1 MANDLD
7 IPFDRITYR
16 DGQLLTAL
24 DLSDEQRRHDRLRRL
39 HVHYLHDTWGIAL
52 GLEVRQAADNRTIV
66 VGPGYAVDGTG
77 RDILLAESLQVSVP
91 QMLSREAVV
100 LTARYQE
107 DAAFRDRP
115 DLAALCLCGGLDPRH
130 ERPLFAWRLPDEVRF
145 GPEVPLVQVV
155 VENGVI
161 LGGLD
166 GRVRRYT
173 QPLVRPHI
181 GWGVTEP
188 GRSGWRQWHQFGI
201 DFGLEV
207 VVDTSDVGFTRV
219 PYYFATLQGDFG
231 NRAGEEL
238 LFQPDVW
245 PTGMHPTFFLGA
257 WNFITDADRERFKY
271 RIFNRGV
278 SDIPGHLFRRATP
291 VSEAES
297 RRWTVAWVGL
307 EPVSGCEPAL
317 NLTRLFTLSGFP
329 VRGLASFIGTSGG

>member
-1 MANDLD
+1 MASDLD

-39 HVHYLHDTWGIAL
+39 HVRYLHDTWGIAL
-52 GLEVRQAADNRTIV
+52 GFEVRKAEDNRAVV

-77 RDILLAESLQVSVP
+77 RDILLAESIHVTVP
-91 QMLSREAVV
+91 TILDLTPVV
-100 LTARYQE
+100 LTMRYQE

-155 VENGVI
+155 VEAGVI
-161 LGGLD
+161 QGELD

-181 GWGVTEP
+181 GWGETEP
-188 GRSGWRQWHQFGI
+188 GRTGWRQG
-201 DFGLEV
+201 DDES
-207 VVDTSDVGFTRV
+207 TSDWRSSSTPRRRDSRVCHTISRHCRAISAIGVGR
-219 PYYFATLQGDFG
+219 PPSCSRMCG
-231 NRAGEEL
+231 
-238 LFQPDVW
+238 P
-245 PTGMHPTFFLGA
+245 
-257 WNFITDADRERFKY
+257 RERNPPFSWEGGISSPMPIGSVS
-271 RIFNRGV
+271 RIGSLASGSCR
-278 SDIPGHLFRRATP
+278 SSERLHA
-291 VSEAES
+291 SEAES
-297 RRWTVAWVGL
+297 RQWTVAWVGL

-317 NLTRLFTLSGFP
+317 DFTRLFTLSGFP
-329 VRGLASFIGTSGG
+329 IRMLASFVGTSGG

>member
-1 MANDLD
+1 MAHDLD

-24 DLSDEQRRHDRLRRL
+24 DLSDEVRRQDRIRRL

-52 GLEVRQAADNRTIV
+52 GLEVRKAADNRAVI

-77 RDILLAESLQVSVP
+77 RDILLAESIHVSVP
-91 QMLSREAVV
+91 QMLGPEAVV

-130 ERPLFAWRLPDEVRF
+130 ERPLFAWRLPDDVRF

-155 VENGVI
+155 VEHGVI
-161 LGGLD
+161 VGGLD

-173 QPLVRPHI
+173 QSLVRPHL

-188 GRSGWRQWHQFGI
+188 GRTRWRQGEN
-201 DFGLEV
+201 DRGLAV
-207 VVDTSDVGFTRV
+207 VVETSEAGFTRV

-231 NRAGEEL
+231 NRPGEAPL
-238 LFQPDVW
+238 SRLDVW
-245 PTGMHPTFFLGA
+245 PTGTQPAFSLQG
-257 WNFITDADRERFKY
+257 WNCITDADWERFTY
-271 RIFNRGV
+271 QVLGV
-278 SDIPGHLFRRATP
+278 QPLPFQRTIAP
-291 VSEAES
+291 SEAES
-297 RRWTVAWVGL
+297 RQWTVAWLGI
-307 EPVSGCEPAL
+307 EPISGYEPAVDL
-317 NLTRLFTLSGFP
+317 GRLFTLSGFP
-329 VRGLASFIGTSGG
+329 MRMLAALVGTSGGRND

>member
-39 HVHYLHDTWGIAL
+39 HVRYLHDTWGIAL
-52 GLEVRQAADNRTIV
+52 GLEVRKAADNRAVV

-91 QMLSREAVV
+91 QMLGPEAVV

-155 VENGVI
+155 VVAGVI
-161 LGGLD
+161 QGELD

-181 GWGVTEP
+181 GWGMTEP
-188 GRSGWRQWHQFGI
+188 GRTRWRQE
-201 DFGLEV
+201 DNDRGLEV
-207 VVDTSDVGFTRV
+207 VVDTSEVGFTRV
-219 PYYFATLQGDFG
+219 PYYFATLQGDFS
-231 NRAGEEL
+231 NRDGEDP
-238 LFQPDVW
+238 LFQPDKW
-245 PTGMHPTFFLGA
+245 PTGTHPTFSLETF
-257 WNFITDADRERFKY
+257 NFITDADREHFRY
-271 RIFNRGV
+271 RVFIFQ
-278 SDIPGHLFRRATP
+278 PELFVRAITA
-291 VSEAES
+291 SEAES
-297 RRWTVAWVGL
+297 RQWTVAWVGL

-317 NLTRLFTLSGFP
+317 DFTRLFTLSGFP
-329 VRGLASFIGTSGG
+329 VRMLASFIGTSGG